1 MKKKKRKKMRLTSRG
16 QLISVGL
23 RGGGTPL
30 PPPPR
35 ISARIIRGLAC
46 RPLLFSSPIFSL
58 SFSPPFSSAFF
69 EIRGQFGPNTG
80 HGLYR
85 RLCLHTNEAF
95 ASRTTIDLST
105 IFFPSRFD
113 NVSSFADESFPPE
126 INNTGGLN
134 RVLDTRE
141 GNWIRVFPLTGRE
154 MDVRSILLPH
164 RDCYIQI
171 SIELVQAPR
180 NLALL

>member
-1 MKKKKRKKMRLTSRG
+1 MRLTSRG

-35 ISARIIRGLAC
+35 VYRRVLSADWRVGLFFFP
-46 RPLLFSSPIFSL
+46 PLFFL
-58 SFSPPFSSAFF
+58 FSSAFF